1 MFGLFKKKEGKD
13 NTKIDAAEMERQE
26 REERKR
32 QLAQELKRNV
42 EAEKQ
47 AQH

>member
-1 MFGLFKKKEGKD
+1 
-13 NTKIDAAEMERQE
+13 MERQE

-32 QLAQELKRNV
+32 QLAQELKRNI